1 VRRLPVAAAAAAA
14 LALLLLVACS
24 SSDAARRQVPFG
36 FMGVLAGP
44 PIGDEDAPRLTDR
57 ETAAM
62 AGAGVESLRVAFYWR
77 EAQPDGPEK
86 TSFAAT
92 DRIVASAARRQI
104 TILPTI
110 VGTPRWA
117 RVDPSDEG
125 SSPARA
131 SDFAAYLSQLV
142 DRYGPRGS
150 FWGEHPQLPRRL
162 IRGYQ
167 IWNELDHKI
176 FWAEQPYYTRYVGLL
191 AAARRAIKARD
202 PGAQVVLGGLV
213 GRSWDQL
220 AVLYRLGARR
230 HFDVMAVHPF
240 TRFQFDVFRI
250 LRYNRTV
257 MRRNGDARKPM
268 ILTELTWPSSKGRI
282 LPPSHF
288 DRTERHQA
296 SLLADTFRLLA
307 RDRARYGLR
316 AVYWATWL
324 SRDRSR
330 TDAFDYT
337 GLSALGRN
345 GTVKRKP
352 AFFAFRAT
360 ARLLQG
366 CAKAA
371 VATRCR

>member
-1 VRRLPVAAAAAAA
+1 VRRIPAAAAAAAA
-14 LALLLLVACS
+14 LSALLLAACS
-24 SSDAARRQVPFG
+24 SSEAARRQAPFG

-44 PIGDEDAPRLTDR
+44 PIGDKDAPRLTDR
-57 ETAAM
+57 EVAAM

-77 EAQPDGPEK
+77 EAQPDGPE
-86 TSFAAT
+86 TTNFAHS
-92 DRIVASAARRQI
+92 DRIVAAAARREI
-104 TILPTI
+104 TILPTV

-117 RVDPSDEG
+117 RVDPSEDG
-125 SSPARA
+125 SSPKDPA
-131 SDFAAYLSQLV
+131 DLAAYLGALV

-150 FWGEHPQLPRRL
+150 FWAANPRLPRRT
-162 IRGYQ
+162 IRSYQ
-167 IWNELDHKI
+167 VWNELDHVI
-176 FWAEQPYYTRYVGLL
+176 FWAEQPYYTRYVALL
-191 AAARRAIKARD
+191 AAARRAIKAKD
-202 PGAQVVLGGLV
+202 PGAKVVMGGLV

-220 AVLYRLGARR
+220 AVLYRRGARR

-257 MRRNGDARKPM
+257 MRRNGDGRKPM
-268 ILTELTWPSSKGRI
+268 IVTELTWPSSKGRVRR
-282 LPPSHF
+282 PSPF
-288 DRTERHQA
+288 DRTERGQA
-296 SLLADTFRLLA
+296 SILAETYRILA

-330 TDAFDYT
+330 TDEFDYI
-337 GLSALGRN
+337 GLSALRRN

-360 ARLLQG
+360 ARLLEG